1 MIGLIVIVP
10 LALFLGWIL
19 KNSVTLYRGRAW
31 PGGWVSL
38 FWLSAAL
45 GLGLGIWFCGYA
57 EWESMQFRRLPIP
70 IARFN
75 PAAGTWGE
83 MEMSSVMR
91 NMALTLDFFAGLA
104 LAIVPITVS
113 MRFAEFMDES
123 RRLAAARADQSS
135 PSADDAP

>member
-57 EWESMQFRRLPIP
+57 EWKSMQFRRLPIP

-75 PAAGTWGE
+75 PATEVWRE
-83 MEMSSVMR
+83 MEMSAVMR
-91 NMALTLDFFAGLA
+91 QVVLSVDFVAGLA
-104 LAIVPITVS
+104 LAMSPITVS

-123 RRLAAARADQSS
+123 RRLVAGKTAQAK

>member
-31 PGGWVSL
+31 PGGWGSL

-57 EWESMQFRRLPIP
+57 EWEAMQFRRLPIP

-75 PAAGTWGE
+75 PATGTWRE
-83 MEMSSVMR
+83 MEMSSVMLHLV
-91 NMALTLDFFAGLA
+91 LTVDFFGGLA
-104 LAIVPITVS
+104 LAMSPITAS

-123 RRLAAARADQSS
+123 RRLAAEKIVQAKPSS
-135 PSADDAP
+135 DDAP

>member
-1 MIGLIVIVP
+1 MIGLVVILP
-10 LALFLGWIL
+10 LAFFTGWIL

-31 PGGWVSL
+31 PSGWVGL

-45 GLGLGIWFCGYA
+45 GLTLGVWFCGYA

-75 PAAGTWGE
+75 PATDVWRE
-83 MEMSSVMR
+83 LEMSSVMR
-91 NMALTLDFFAGLA
+91 YMVLTLDFFAGLA
-104 LAIVPITVS
+104 LAMFPITAS

>member
-1 MIGLIVIVP
+1 MIGLIVIAP
-10 LALFLGWIL
+10 LGLFLGWIL

-38 FWLSAAL
+38 FWLSAVL

-70 IARFN
+70 ISRFN
-75 PAAGTWGE
+75 PATGVWRDLE
-83 MEMSSVMR
+83 MVP
-91 NMALTLDFFAGLA
+91 ALRQLVLIVDFFAGLA

-123 RRLAAARADQSS
+123 RRLAAEKTAQAKPSS
-135 PSADDAP
+135 AAAP

>member
-1 MIGLIVIVP
+1 MIGFIVITP

-31 PGGWVSL
+31 PSGWVSL

-70 IARFN
+70 FARFN
-75 PAAGTWGE
+75 PAPEVWRE
-83 MEMSSVMR
+83 MEMSAVMR
-91 NMALTLDFFAGLA
+91 QVVLSVDFVAGLA
-104 LAIVPITVS
+104 LAMSPITVS
-113 MRFAEFMDES
+113 MHFAEFMDES
-123 RRLAAARADQSS
+123 HRLAAWKTAQAKPSS
-135 PSADDAP
+135 DDAP

>member
-10 LALFLGWIL
+10 MALFLGWIL
-19 KNSVTLYRGRAW
+19 KNSVTLYLGRAW
-31 PGGWVSL
+31 PSGWVSL

-45 GLGLGIWFCGYA
+45 GLGMGIWFCGYA

-75 PAAGTWGE
+75 PATDVWRE
-83 MEMSSVMR
+83 LEMSSVMR
-91 NMALTLDFFAGLA
+91 YMVLTLDFFAGLA

-123 RRLAAARADQSS
+123 RRLAAEKIAQAKPS
-135 PSADDAP
+135 PAAAP